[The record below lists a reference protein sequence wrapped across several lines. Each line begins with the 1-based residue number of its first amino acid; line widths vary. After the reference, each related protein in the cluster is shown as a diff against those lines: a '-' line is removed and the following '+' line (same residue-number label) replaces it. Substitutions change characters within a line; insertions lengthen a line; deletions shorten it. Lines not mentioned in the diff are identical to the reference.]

1 MMRSIFIGAAVLL
14 TITSATLAR
23 ANTEKLDNI
32 AACTGVVLGNGAVDF
47 YLGDEASF
55 DAAGEFA
62 YSAYLSELLGGKDH
76 SQSDVEIADQILAGN
91 VDKIVN
97 AYNNESFDNNVYEEV
112 VGCYRQLG
120 TQIIESMQTI
130 MMKNRDE
137 YQEMIDTSIQ
147 TIKRML
153 RAG

>member
-62 YSAYLSELLGGKDH
+62 YSAYLSELLSG
-76 SQSDVEIADQILAGN
+76 SYAESDVEIADQIMGGN
-91 VDKIVN
+91 MDKIIN
-97 AYNNESFDNNVYEEV
+97 AYNSETFDNEVYEEV

-120 TQIIESMQTI
+120 MQILEKIDIIMLNSEEYKELINTSVQTL
-130 MMKNRDE
+130 
-137 YQEMIDTSIQ
+137 
-147 TIKRML
+147 KRML

>member
-1 MMRSIFIGAAVLL
+1 MRSIFIGAAVLL
-14 TITSATLAR
+14 TITSAALAR

-47 YLGDEASF
+47 YLGDETSF

-62 YSAYLSELLGGKDH
+62 YSAYLSELLSG
-76 SQSDVEIADQILAGN
+76 SYAESDVEIADQIMGGN
-91 VDKIVN
+91 MDKIIN
-97 AYNNESFDNNVYEEV
+97 AYNSETFDNEVYEEV

-120 TQIIESMQTI
+120 MQILENIDIIMLNADKYKELMNTSVQTL
-130 MMKNRDE
+130 
-137 YQEMIDTSIQ
+137 
-147 TIKRML
+147 KRML